1 MLPNHQRLPTILI
14 AMDHYSAE
22 RLLIERRDEV
32 IRAAERRARLRPLTA
47 VRIRPWMAERLRMVA
62 DRLEGAPVR
71 SVRLL

>member
-1 MLPNHQRLPTILI
+1 MI

-22 RLLIERRDEV
+22 RLLIERQHEMARF
-32 IRAAERRARLRPLTA
+32 AERRARLRPQGA
-47 VRIRPWMAERLRMVA
+47 IRVRPWMAERLRTLA